1 MSEEK
6 YISIPELAKLLNISR
21 VAVFKRV
28 KTGKIKAIRVGRNY
42 AIPQRYVSEI
52 VQNTLEDK
60 QKRQIDHAVKRTV
73 KEYGDVL
80 KKLGK
85 E

>member
-21 VAVFKRV
+21 IAVFKRV
-28 KTGKIKAIRVGRNY
+28 KAGKIKAVKIGRNY
-42 AIPQRYVSEI
+42 AISQKYIAEI
-52 VQNTLEDK
+52 LGKELGEG
-60 QKRQIDHAVKRTV
+60 QKRQIEDTV
-73 KEYGDVL
+73 KKTVAEYGDVL
-80 KKLGK
+80 KRLGK